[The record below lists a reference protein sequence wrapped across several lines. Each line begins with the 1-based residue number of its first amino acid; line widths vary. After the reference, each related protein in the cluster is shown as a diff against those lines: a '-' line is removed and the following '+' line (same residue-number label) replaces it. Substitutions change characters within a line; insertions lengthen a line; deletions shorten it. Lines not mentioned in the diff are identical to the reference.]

1 MKKNILTTMITMII
15 ILMMSMTVMA
25 EPYQEDETSSLK
37 KQSANERN
45 QTNVGTMDGR
55 VQTNAI
61 SKGANYDPKY
71 PLKGMLTQL
80 GLNTTGKEGWDL
92 LYGGNPN
99 GVELRADGKYY
110 YINKGMEGLGFY
122 AAALSGGSYQRIG
135 FGKLDPIEV
144 IADGNWI
151 SYKQA
156 QDTLAVIRNFLNSFD
171 WRNASEME
179 RANRAA
185 KLVTEAKYADSKY
198 CNIVYGNLVDKRGVC
213 GSFASSFHLLTRLMG
228 MDSLSILN
236 PSLNHAW
243 NYIQIDGKWYR
254 FDGSE
259 ISAFGGS
266 LDFDYR
272 KLKDATREMTTY
284 YDTKALSILGFNQ

>member
-1 MKKNILTTMITMII
+1 MKKNILTTVITMII
-15 ILMMSMTVMA
+15 VLMMSMTVMA
-25 EPYQEDETSSLK
+25 DQYQKDETSSLK
-37 KQSANERN
+37 KQSANENN
-45 QTNVGTMDGR
+45 QTSVGTIDGR

-61 SKGANYDPKY
+61 SKGANYDPKH

-92 LYGGNPN
+92 NYGGNPN

-122 AAALSGGSYQRIG
+122 AAALAGGSYQRIG

-156 QDTLAVIRNFLNSFD
+156 QDTLTVIRNFLNSFD

-185 KLVTEAKYADSKY
+185 KLVTEAKYAGSKY
-198 CNIVYGNLVDKRGVC
+198 CHQVYGNLVDKRGTCV
-213 GSFASSFHLLTRLMG
+213 SFASSFHLLTRLMG
-228 MDSLSILN
+228 MNSLYIIN
-236 PSLNHAW
+236 PSLDHAW

-259 ISAFGGS
+259 ISAFGGT
-266 LDFDYR
+266 LDFDNL

-284 YDTKALSILGFNQ
+284 YDAKALSILGFNQ

>member
-25 EPYQEDETSSLK
+25 EPYQEDETSSLE

-45 QTNVGTMDGR
+45 QTNIGTMDGR

-122 AAALSGGSYQRIG
+122 AAALSGVSYQRIG
-135 FGKLDPIEV
+135 FGKLAPI
-144 IADGNWI
+144 
-151 SYKQA
+151 
-156 QDTLAVIRNFLNSFD
+156 
-171 WRNASEME
+171 
-179 RANRAA
+179 
-185 KLVTEAKYADSKY
+185 
-198 CNIVYGNLVDKRGVC
+198 
-213 GSFASSFHLLTRLMG
+213 
-228 MDSLSILN
+228 
-236 PSLNHAW
+236 
-243 NYIQIDGKWYR
+243 
-254 FDGSE
+254 
-259 ISAFGGS
+259 
-266 LDFDYR
+266 
-272 KLKDATREMTTY
+272 
-284 YDTKALSILGFNQ
+284 

>member
-45 QTNVGTMDGR
+45 QTNIGTMDGR

-156 QDTLAVIRNFLNSFD
+156 QDTLTVIRNFLNSFD

-179 RANRAA
+179 RA
-185 KLVTEAKYADSKY
+185 
-198 CNIVYGNLVDKRGVC
+198 I
-213 GSFASSFHLLTRLMG
+213 
-228 MDSLSILN
+228 
-236 PSLNHAW
+236 
-243 NYIQIDGKWYR
+243 
-254 FDGSE
+254 
-259 ISAFGGS
+259 
-266 LDFDYR
+266 
-272 KLKDATREMTTY
+272 
-284 YDTKALSILGFNQ
+284 